1 MATVGGR
8 QSVKLSPHQ
17 AKRCI
22 QYSTVQ
28 PHASGYDTGQHTA
41 IYRSPV
47 TGWVQTHYDHLQ
59 FHASR
64 IQYIDDRAL
73 TNSYLAYTRSE
84 LVEHHVDSAFES
96 ISLVKKNP
104 PFDSPAILQF
114 LFIFLLQFQ
123 LKINLHHCCLSIMQ
137 CSHVTAMHSSK

>member
-1 MATVGGR
+1 MLNCR
-8 QSVKLSPHQ
+8 PI
-17 AKRCI
+17 KRSDA
-22 QYSTVQ
+22 YSTAPYNHTLLAMTQ
-28 PHASGYDTGQHTA
+28 ASTPLSIGHLLLAGYKH
-41 IYRSPV
+41 
-47 TGWVQTHYDHLQ
+47 THYDHLQ

-96 ISLVKKNP
+96 ISLVKKIRH
-104 PFDSPAILQF
+104 SIHQLSYSSC
-114 LFIFLLQFQ
+114 LFFYFSFE

-137 CSHVTAMHSSK
+137 CSHVTTMRSSK